1 MKKRVHGYGLNICNG
16 GIQKILFIL
25 SPFNLCALILM
36 IYETHI
42 VKVMKQW
49 GDNMDAEKEKI
60 VQDQEWEELIL
71 EAKELGLSVKEVQRF
86 FYHSKM
92 YKSMM
97 LYDRLKKYEMHC
109 HMSVK

>member
-1 MKKRVHGYGLNICNG
+1 
-16 GIQKILFIL
+16 
-25 SPFNLCALILM
+25 M

-42 VKVMKQW
+42 VIVMKQW

-60 VQDQEWEELIL
+60 VLLDQEWAELIL

-97 LYDRLKKYEMHC
+97 LYDRLKKYEMNC
-109 HMSVK
+109 HVSVK